1 MVSPASRRQIK
12 YFCVLIAICFTV
24 LIISLFLLQ
33 IVHGSDYRQQAQ
45 ALQVRTLTSKGAR
58 GRITDRY
65 GTELA
70 GNRISYQVMFFPSE
84 AEKEQWNTSLAAALT
99 LMRSA
104 GIECEYPLPI
114 ELHESGFVYNQSS
127 EEIAAFLSQHKL
139 PENTS
144 AADAVQAL
152 MDKYEAGDV
161 PGEIALD
168 LLGLRSQLSLQSYR
182 SYLPIC
188 LGESEDFS
196 LCARI
201 MEYKQPGIRIQTH
214 YTRSYPQGET
224 LCHVLGSVGK
234 IPADEAD
241 AYQEQGYDISS
252 DIVGKSGLEQ
262 TLESLLRTKKGQT
275 QLSVNSLGLSTSSND
290 INLAEDGETVVLTID
305 LTLQQAAEKALR
317 QTMADIRAG
326 KLGEAYPNAEIGAAV
341 CIDVHTG
348 EVLALASEPGYDPNV
363 FTETLPDAV
372 WQALSPS
379 YVTASG
385 KVNSDPTLPRPL
397 VNNAVSA
404 AFPPG
409 SVFKPITAAA
419 ALGADKV
426 TAEETILD
434 LGRYTAFSETEA
446 PGCWTWNES
455 HTTHGYVDLH
465 DALEGSCNYYFYE
478 VGVRTGSEQLEAT
491 AEKFGLGQQTG
502 IGLSGEASGMVDGQ
516 KTATRLVNQRVAAQ
530 LKSMGYTVDEE
541 TLSQTLA
548 PILSAPSLQK
558 AREQF
563 TPLGIHPDDIPAL
576 YQTINDNRWR
586 ESRVLAAAIGQ
597 GADSVTP
604 LQMANAIAALT
615 QAGRRYQPQ
624 LVLSLPDS
632 QGRQSSKIVCEPF
645 METQDVQDILNG
657 MRAVTQPGGTAAKYF
672 SDCTVSVAGKT
683 GTAQSEGR
691 DAYAWFVAAAPA
703 ENPSIAIAVVIGQGG
718 HGSYAAPVAKAI
730 IEAYFA
736 SGTGSDLAKE
746 KSMLR

>member
-1 MVSPASRRQIK
+1 MVSPASRRRIK
-12 YFCVLIAICFTV
+12 YFCLLMAGCFAS
-24 LIISLFLLQ
+24 LIISLFVLQ
-33 IVHGSDYRQQAQ
+33 VVQGERYREQAQ
-45 ALQVRTLTSKGAR
+45 ALQVRTLASKGAR
-58 GRITDRY
+58 GRITDRN
-65 GTELA
+65 GTDLA
-70 GNRISYQVMFFPSE
+70 GNRVSYQVMFFPSE
-84 AEKEQWNTSLAAALT
+84 AEKEQWNASLSAALT

-104 GIECEYPLPI
+104 GIECAYPLPI
-114 ELHESGFVYNQSS
+114 ELHESGFVYNKSA
-127 EEIAAFLSQHKL
+127 EEIADFLSQHKL
-139 PENTS
+139 AADTS
-144 AADAVQAL
+144 ASDAVQAL
-152 MDKYEAGDV
+152 MEKYQAENV

-182 SYLPIC
+182 SYLPVC

-234 IPADEAD
+234 IPAEQAD

-262 TLESLLRTKKGQT
+262 TLEPLLRTKKGQI
-275 QLSVNSLGLSTSSND
+275 QLSVNSLGLSTSSN
-290 INLAEDGETVVLTID
+290 AVYAAQDGETVVLTID
-305 LTLQQAAEKALR
+305 LSLQQAAEKALQ
-317 QTMADIRAG
+317 QTMADIRTG
-326 KLGEAYPNAEIGAAV
+326 KLGEAYPHAEIGAAV

-363 FTETLPDAV
+363 FTETLPDTV
-372 WQALSPS
+372 WQTLSPS
-379 YVTASG
+379 YLTASG
-385 KVNSDPTLPRPL
+385 GVDSDPTLPRPL

-419 ALGADKV
+419 ALGSGKV

-478 VGVRTGSEQLEAT
+478 VGVRTGSEQLEAI
-491 AEKFGLGQQTG
+491 AEKFGLGQKTG
-502 IGLSGEASGMVDGQ
+502 IGLSGEASGMMDGK

-530 LKSMGYTVDEE
+530 LKAMGYTIEE
-541 TLSQTLA
+541 EKLSQTLA
-548 PILSAPSLQK
+548 PILSDPSLKK
-558 AREQF
+558 AQEQF
-563 TPLGIHPDDIPAL
+563 IPLGIHPDDIPAL

-632 QGRQSSKIVCEPF
+632 EGLKASKTVCESF
-645 METQDVQDILNG
+645 MDSQDVQDILSG
-657 MRAVTQPGGTAAKYF
+657 MQAVTQPGGTAARYF
-672 SDCTVSVAGKT
+672 SDCSVSVAGKT

-718 HGSYAAPVAKAI
+718 HGGYAAPVAKAI

-736 SGTGSDLAKE
+736 PGTGSELVKE
-746 KSMLR
+746 KSMLH